1 MGFSPVCFGQHLK
14 NYFLQVEVHSCGKR
28 KQLKK
33 PALECIQEN
42 LKHKSLENELIIKVV
57 GFFGFSLHLARLI
70 FCSEGHS
77 GMFVDVGRND
87 MAFYPI

>member
-1 MGFSPVCFGQHLK
+1 MWK
-14 NYFLQVEVHSCGKR
+14 EETI
-28 KQLKK
+28 KK

-42 LKHKSLENELIIKVV
+42 LKYKSLENELIIKVV
-57 GFFGFSLHLARLI
+57 DFFGFSLHLARLI